1 MTTLQPDSQ
10 WWYDAHAARL
20 LLYARQWLPVRA
32 DAEDAVQIGFVK
44 FWRSRARPEA
54 SDLPLLFAAVRT
66 ASLNLIKSEQR
77 QTNREQNA
85 LNGGPTVWW
94 DADTLAEREWTEAVA
109 QAIASLPLDQREAL
123 VLRICPT
130 RWNASDRARIE
141 PGSSIRL
148 QIAADLATQ
157 SHDSLQDASRCTR
170 AAVGEQLMWATGGAI
185 AASLA
190 FLLAGTAPVGREQ
203 PVAAAMHV
211 ISLVAPG
218 EASPP
223 RVREEAI
230 G

>member
-1 MTTLQPDSQ
+1 MIFHDDVETRLAVVVRRPRGAASAVRKTVAPCAGRRGRRSPD
-10 WWYDAHAARL
+10 W
-20 LLYARQWLPVRA
+20 VRKVL
-32 DAEDAVQIGFVK
+32 AESG
-44 FWRSRARPEA
+44 P